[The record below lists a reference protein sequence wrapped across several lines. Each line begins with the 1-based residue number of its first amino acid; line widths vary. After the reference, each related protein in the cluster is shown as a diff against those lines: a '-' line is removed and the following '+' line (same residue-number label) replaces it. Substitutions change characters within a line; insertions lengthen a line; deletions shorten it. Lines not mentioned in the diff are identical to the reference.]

1 MEAYDTSTT
10 ISNIDKG
17 RFRYYDALGPR
28 FFLYVGIFAIFS
40 LGIVPKNI
48 LLIAAIL
55 VFCASP
61 TKEII
66 YLYIFSLP
74 WMNVATFSFGLTL
87 SLVQSVVFV
96 VKLVFTRKKIKLG
109 VFELVYLVLLLLS
122 GVMCFINSRSL
133 TGISFVFYFLIANE
147 IVHDNLQQDR
157 KEPRFWCLALFSI
170 LISCLFA
177 AIYGI
182 THATTI
188 QRWIKGIGYARQFY
202 GTMGTTRFGIYLCLC
217 TLFALYFVKKQWR
230 KITISIVLAAG
241 VIATVS
247 MTALILLIIVYLFYY
262 LTEGNLSVRKIG
274 ILVATVILIGLVLL
288 SWNRI
293 SNISFIKPLATRID
307 LITQQVMAG
316 DFDTATSGRT
326 GLSTSYL
333 NQFNESSLLGKIF
346 GSFNLSLE
354 GTTYSHNSYIDMLN
368 YYGIIGLILGLG
380 LQIKRIRQHRN
391 MVEFKMYL
399 LLKILIII
407 SAATVSIFS
416 AQYWQIWFYM

>member
-1 MEAYDTSTT
+1 MESYETLTT
-10 ISNIDKG
+10 ISNIEKG
-17 RFRYYDALGPR
+17 RFRYYDSLDPR

-40 LGIVPKNI
+40 LGIVPKDI

-55 VFCASP
+55 VFTISP
-61 TKEII
+61 TKEMV

-87 SLVQSVVFV
+87 SLIQSVLFV
-96 VKLVFTRKKIKLG
+96 VKILLTRITIRLD
-109 VFELVYLVLLLLS
+109 VYELVYLVFLLLS
-122 GVMCFINSRSL
+122 GAICFINFRSL
-133 TGISFVFYFLIANE
+133 TGISFVFYFLISNV

-157 KEPRFWCLALFSI
+157 KENHFWRIALYSI

-177 AIYGI
+177 AIYGL

-188 QRWIKGIGYARQFY
+188 HRWIKGIGYARQFY
-202 GTMGTTRFGIYLCLC
+202 GTMGTTRFGIYLCIS
-217 TLFALYFVKKQWR
+217 TLFALYCVEKKWK
-230 KITISIVLAAG
+230 KITISIILAVG

-247 MTALILLIIVYLFYY
+247 MTALILLILVYLFYFF
-262 LTEGNLSVRKIG
+262 TKGKLSVRKIG
-274 ILVATVILIGLVLL
+274 IFVVAITIIGLTFLFWDRV
-288 SWNRI
+288 SD
-293 SNISFIKPLATRID
+293 ISFIKPLATRID
-307 LITQQVMAG
+307 LITQQVIAG
-316 DFDTATSGRT
+316 DLDSATSGRT

-333 NQFNESSLLGKIF
+333 NQFNESSALEKIF
-346 GSFNLSLE
+346 GRFNLSME

-368 YYGIIGLILGLG
+368 YYGIIGLILGVG
-380 LQIKRIRQHRN
+380 LQIKRIRQHAG